1 MTAPANT
8 RETYSAIGLREDLS
22 NIIYNISPTDT
33 PFLSGCGRE
42 SADNTLFEW
51 QTDALSPVA
60 ADRQVEGDDLASSA
74 VQQPTRVTN
83 YTQISAKA
91 VQTSGSAEAVDW
103 AGRRSTQA
111 YQLAKRAKEM
121 KRNMESMLTANIGK
135 GAGAAIGAPAVARIT
150 GGLGSWVATNYDS
163 IGSGSPSP
171 AAGSGDG
178 VTAAVD
184 APTQVA
190 LAEAN
195 MRTVIK
201 ECFDSGGSP
210 DTILCGSFNKQALS
224 ALTQSVSDLR
234 TNTSGEKPASVI
246 AAVDVYVSDFGTF
259 KILADRFQRAR
270 DMWFIDFDFW
280 AVAYLRPFKT
290 ETLAKTGDSI
300 KQMLIAEYG
309 LMSKNEASS
318 GFLADLSTS

>member
-1 MTAPANT
+1 
-8 RETYSAIGLREDLS
+8 
-22 NIIYNISPTDT
+22 
-33 PFLSGCGRE
+33 
-42 SADNTLFEW
+42 
-51 QTDALSPVA
+51 
-60 ADRQVEGDDLASSA
+60 
-74 VQQPTRVTN
+74 
-83 YTQISAKA
+83 
-91 VQTSGSAEAVDW
+91 
-103 AGRRSTQA
+103 
-111 YQLAKRAKEM
+111 M
-121 KRNMESMLTANIGK
+121 KRNMESMLTANIAK
-135 GAGAAIGAPAVARIT
+135 GAGAAAGAPAVARIT
-150 GGLGSWVATNYDS
+150 AGLGAWVGTNYDS
-163 IGSGSPSP
+163 IGTGSP
-171 AAGSGDG
+171 AAAACTGDG
-178 VTAAVD
+178 SDTTTD

-224 ALTQSVSDLR
+224 ALSQSVSGLR
-234 TNTSGEKPASVI
+234 TDTAGEKPASVI

>member
-1 MTAPANT
+1 MAAPTNT
-8 RETYSAIGLREDLS
+8 RETYSSVGLREDLS

-33 PFLSGCGRE
+33 PFLSGAGRE
-42 SADNTLFEW
+42 TADNTLFEW
-51 QTDALSPVA
+51 QTDVLSTPAV
-60 ADRQVEGDDLASSA
+60 DRQVEGDDLAASA

-121 KRNMESMLTANIGK
+121 KRNMEVMLTANIGK
-135 GAGAAIGAPAVARIT
+135 GAGAAIGGPASARVT
-150 GGLGSWVATNYDS
+150 AGLGSWVATNYES

-184 APTQVA
+184 APTKVA
-190 LAEAN
+190 LTEAK

-210 DTILCGSFNKQALS
+210 DTILCGSFNKQAIS
-224 ALTQSVSDLR
+224 ALTQTVSTLR
-234 TNTSGEKPASVI
+234 TDTSGEKPASVI

-309 LMSKNEASS
+309 LMSKNQASS
-318 GFLADLSTS
+318 GFLADLTTS